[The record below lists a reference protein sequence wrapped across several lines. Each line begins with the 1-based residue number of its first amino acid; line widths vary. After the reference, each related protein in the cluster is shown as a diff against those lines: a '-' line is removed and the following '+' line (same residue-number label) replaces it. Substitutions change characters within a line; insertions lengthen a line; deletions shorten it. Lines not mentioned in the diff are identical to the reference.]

1 MCFMLI
7 AVQVVQTPDIGP
19 EDQITEKK
27 SVHEPD
33 HVQSINPVFVLKALR
48 EFVQKFQATKHK

>member
-1 MCFMLI
+1 MCFMFI
-7 AVQVVQTPDIGP
+7 AVQVVQTPDFGP
-19 EDQITEKK
+19 ENQITEKK

>member
-1 MCFMLI
+1 MFFMFI
-7 AVQVVQTPDIGP
+7 VVKVVKAPDFGP
-19 EDQITEKK
+19 EDQITGKK
-27 SVHEPD
+27 SVHEPG

>member
-1 MCFMLI
+1 MFI
-7 AVQVVQTPDIGP
+7 VVKVVQTPDFGP